1 MLTDPLTAAI
11 AEAEKLVATAPHIR
25 TEQDLVEGY
34 GYLAGGISA
43 CIHATFAYSRSHPV
57 FVTGTGPYAK
67 MGLDNPDTLY
77 WGASIRDD
85 AEYVVAGRRGTTC
98 DLSFQVLA
106 GNYTDAEV
114 PGNVT
119 AFDDRA
125 LTIADDGTFQVR
137 FGPGPRDPERNYF
150 PLAPGSSQLVV
161 REVYS
166 DWTQRRGML
175 SIHRLD
181 SLGTPGPEPTHQDA
195 VTRYERAGRALVS
208 RVKTWLQFPEWFYLK
223 LPVNTVTEPRRTPG
237 GLDTQYSS
245 VGHYELG
252 DDEAMVLTL
261 PASDAPYL
269 GFQIG
274 SLWYIS
280 LDYIHHQ
287 TSLNNSQAQVDP
299 DGMVRIVVS
308 ARDPGL
314 TNWVETLG
322 RSRGILQFRWQ
333 RLDRELTAADG
344 PTAEVVPFDRLSEV
358 LPFHDSNRITPE
370 AWAQRIADRQRG
382 VADRMLA

>member
-25 TEQDLVEGY
+25 TEDDLTEGY
-34 GYLAGGISA
+34 GYLAGGIAA
-43 CIHATFAYSRSHPV
+43 CVHAAWAHSSTHPV
-57 FVTGTGPYAK
+57 FITGTGPYAK

-77 WGASIRDD
+77 WGAAVRDN
-85 AEYVVAGRRGTTC
+85 AEYLVTGRRGSTC

-106 GNYTDAEV
+106 GNYTDAAV

-125 LTIADDGTFQVR
+125 LRIADDGTFEVR
-137 FGPGPRDPERNYF
+137 FGPGPADPERNYF
-150 PLAPGSSQLVV
+150 TLAPGSSQLVV

-166 DWTQRRGML
+166 DWTQRRGTL
-175 SIHRLD
+175 RIDRLD
-181 SLGTPGPEPTHQDA
+181 TLGTPAPAPTHQDA
-195 VTRYERAGRALVS
+195 VKRYERAGRGLVS

-223 LPVNTVTEPRRTPG
+223 LPVNTVIEPRRTPG

-245 VGHYELG
+245 VGHFDLA
-252 DDEAMVLTL
+252 DDEAMILTL
-261 PASDAPYL
+261 PATDAPYL

-287 TSLNNSQAQVDP
+287 TSLNNTQARVDP

-308 ARDPGL
+308 ARNPGL
-314 TNWVETLG
+314 ANWVETLG

-333 RLDRELTAADG
+333 RLDRELTASDG
-344 PTAEVVPFDRLSEV
+344 PVAQVVPFDNLADA
-358 LPFHDSNRITPE
+358 LPFHDANRITPDE
-370 AWAQRIADRQRG
+370 WAARIAARQAA
-382 VADRMLA
+382 VADRMLG

>member
-25 TEQDLVEGY
+25 TEDDLTEGY
-34 GYLAGGISA
+34 GYLAGGIAA
-43 CIHATFAYSRSHPV
+43 CVHAAWAHSSTHPV
-57 FVTGTGPYAK
+57 FITGTGPYAK

-77 WGASIRDD
+77 WGAAVRDN
-85 AEYVVAGRRGTTC
+85 AEYVVTGRRGSAC
-98 DLSFQVLA
+98 DLSLQVLA
-106 GNYTDAEV
+106 GNYTDAAV

-125 LTIADDGTFQVR
+125 LRIADDGTFEVR
-137 FGPGPRDPERNYF
+137 FGPGPADPERNYF
-150 PLAPGSSQLVV
+150 TLAPGSSQLVV

-166 DWTQRRGML
+166 DWTQRRGTL
-175 SIHRLD
+175 RIDRLD
-181 SLGTPGPEPTHQDA
+181 TLGTPAPAPTRQDA
-195 VTRYERAGRALVS
+195 VKRYERAGRGLVS

-245 VGHYELG
+245 VGHFDLA
-252 DDEAMVLTL
+252 DDEAMILTL
-261 PASDAPYL
+261 PATDAPYL

-287 TSLNNSQAQVDP
+287 TSLNNTQAGVDP

-308 ARDPGL
+308 ARNPGL
-314 TNWVETLG
+314 VNWVETLG
-322 RSRGILQFRWQ
+322 HGRGILQFRWQ
-333 RLDRELTAADG
+333 RLDRELDASDG
-344 PTAEVVPFDRLSEV
+344 PVAQVVPFDSLAEA
-358 LPFHDSNRITPE
+358 LPFHDSNRITPDDWS
-370 AWAQRIADRQRG
+370 ARIAARQAAI
-382 VADRMLA
+382 ADRMLG

>member
-11 AEAEKLVATAPHIR
+11 AEAEKIVATAPHIR
-25 TEQDLVEGY
+25 TEADLTEGY
-34 GYLAGGISA
+34 GYLAGGIAA
-43 CIHATFAYSRSHPV
+43 CVHATWAYSSTHPV

-77 WGASIRDD
+77 WGAVVRDN
-85 AEYVVAGRRGTTC
+85 AEYVVTGRRGTTC

-106 GNYTDAEV
+106 GNYTDAAV

-125 LTIADDGTFQVR
+125 LRIEDDGSFEVR
-137 FGPGPRDPERNYF
+137 FGPGPRDPDRNYF
-150 PLAPGSSQLVV
+150 TLAPGSSQLVV

-166 DWTQRRGML
+166 DWTQRRGTL
-175 SIHRLD
+175 RIDRLD
-181 SLGTPGPEPTHQDA
+181 TLGTAPPELTRQDA

-245 VGHYELG
+245 VGHFDLA

-261 PASDAPYL
+261 PATDAPYL

-280 LDYIHHQ
+280 LEYIHHQ
-287 TSLNNSQAQVDP
+287 TSLNNTQAQVDP

-308 ARDPGL
+308 ARNPGL

-333 RLDRELTAADG
+333 RLDRELSSADG
-344 PTAEVVPFDRLSEV
+344 PVAQVVPFDELPGA
-358 LPFHDSNRITPE
+358 LPFHESNRITPE
-370 AWAQRIADRQRG
+370 DWAARIGARQAA
-382 VADRMLA
+382 VADRMLG

>member
-1 MLTDPLTAAI
+1 MPRQVGLLRSSSRASSDNPNRTPGRTTRWSRTCTTRSVGGDRRAAPTPATDSPSIPVSRRAIDPPWNTFYSRRNGRLPQRYIFGPQEIAVLTDPLTAAI

-43 CIHATFAYSRSHPV
+43 CVHATFAYSRSHPV

-85 AEYVVAGRRGTTC
+85 AEYVVTGRRGTTC

-125 LTIADDGTFQVR
+125 LAIADDGTFEVR

-166 DWTQRRGML
+166 DW
-175 SIHRLD
+175 
-181 SLGTPGPEPTHQDA
+181 
-195 VTRYERAGRALVS
+195 
-208 RVKTWLQFPEWFYLK
+208 
-223 LPVNTVTEPRRTPG
+223 
-237 GLDTQYSS
+237 
-245 VGHYELG
+245 
-252 DDEAMVLTL
+252 
-261 PASDAPYL
+261 
-269 GFQIG
+269 
-274 SLWYIS
+274 
-280 LDYIHHQ
+280 
-287 TSLNNSQAQVDP
+287 
-299 DGMVRIVVS
+299 
-308 ARDPGL
+308 
-314 TNWVETLG
+314 
-322 RSRGILQFRWQ
+322 
-333 RLDRELTAADG
+333 
-344 PTAEVVPFDRLSEV
+344 
-358 LPFHDSNRITPE
+358 
-370 AWAQRIADRQRG
+370 
-382 VADRMLA
+382 